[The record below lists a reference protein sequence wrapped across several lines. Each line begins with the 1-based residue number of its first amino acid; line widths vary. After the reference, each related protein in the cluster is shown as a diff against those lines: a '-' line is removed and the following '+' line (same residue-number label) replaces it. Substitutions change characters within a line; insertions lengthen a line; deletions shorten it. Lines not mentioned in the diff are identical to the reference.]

1 MHTVSSGARVRDIA
15 TDDLPAVAEFL
26 TAQLNHRISPRGWVE
41 RLAQPWAGPDP
52 VRGFLLEVDDAI
64 VGVQLLFVS
73 TRQLDG
79 RTVTVCNLGALC
91 IAAPHRSQ
99 ALRLVRAAL
108 AMRDCVF
115 TDLSPSGASSPSTR
129 RLGFVHLDTTTA
141 LVPALRLPRPAP
153 WEVRGRRRPPTA
165 VEASPRSRGAAPDL
179 CRPPGLPR
187 RRHVLR
193 QRWSRLLR
201 RLPPRPP
208 QGSAAVRLRA
218 ARQRPGGL
226 SAMAPLA
233 VPPPAAARRT
243 ASLAE
248 LRRGGSRPGG
258 RGSCPVATQDVQ
270 DPMPSRPLNPWT
282 TSTASSPC
290 GLVNPDVSNTSRA
303 PGCTTW

>member
-52 VRGFLLEVDDAI
+52 VRGFLVEVDDAI

-115 TDLSPSGASSPSTR
+115 TDLSPSGAVVALNE
-129 RLGFVHLDTTTA
+129 RLGFVHLDTATA
-141 LVPALRLPRPAP
+141 LVPALCLPRVVSTGGA
-153 WEVRGRRRPPTA
+153 RATA
-165 VEASPRSRGAAPDL
+165 TADLDVIARSVAERDAEILRDHRGAMGA
-179 CRPPGLPR
+179 
-187 RRHVLR
+187 RHVLLQKDGASCYVVYR
-193 QRWSRLLR
+193 RDRRKGIPVFASLLHVSDPAALHAMFPALSRFLLR
-201 RLPPRPP
+201 
-208 QGSAAVRLRA
+208 QGV
-218 ARQRPGGL
+218 
-226 SAMAPLA
+226 LA
-233 VPPPAAARRT
+233 I
-243 ASLAE
+243 LAE
-248 LRRGGSRPGG
+248 LRVVGSKPRRSRMLARSRPKMVRT
-258 RGSCPVATQDVQ
+258 RGIAPESVDYLYSELTCVA
-270 DPMPSRPLNPWT
+270 W
-282 TSTASSPC
+282 
-290 GLVNPDVSNTSRA
+290 
-303 PGCTTW
+303 